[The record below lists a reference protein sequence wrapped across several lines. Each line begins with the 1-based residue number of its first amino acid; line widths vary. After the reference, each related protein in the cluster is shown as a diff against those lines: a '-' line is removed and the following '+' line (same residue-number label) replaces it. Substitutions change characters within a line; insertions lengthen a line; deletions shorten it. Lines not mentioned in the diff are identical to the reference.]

1 MRIGANVVTA
11 QKPFQKILN
20 DNVFELN
27 AVDRPGHVED
37 FVVSSFLTET
47 GRSELSTLVD
57 SKKSTSNILAVKL
70 NE

>member
-27 AVDRPGHVED
+27 AVDRTGHVED

-47 GRSELSTLVD
+47 RRSELSTLVD